1 MRRLDSGVVALLVNF
16 TTVHALVDF
25 EKDGNTAY
33 VFQQGVG

>member
-25 EKDGNTAY
+25 EKDAY